1 MNKNEIFTKFLQ
13 NPMIKEKVDLSE
25 DQLKS
30 LTLYSDTSNRLIDV
44 IKTTIVNLDSDLSI
58 DVVARK
64 INQSF
69 KRDTI

>member
-13 NPMIKEKVDLSE
+13 NPLIKEKVDLT
-25 DQLKS
+25 DKQLKS
-30 LTLYSDTSNRLIDV
+30 INLYSNSPNRLVDV
-44 IKTTIVNLDSDLSI
+44 IKTTILHLDGDQSI

-69 KRDTI
+69 KRETI

>member
-13 NPMIKEKVDLSE
+13 NPLIKEKVDLT
-25 DQLKS
+25 DKQLKS
-30 LTLYSDTSNRLIDV
+30 INLYSNSPNRLVDV
-44 IKTTIVNLDSDLSI
+44 IKTTILHLDSDQSI

-69 KRDTI
+69 KRETI

>member
-30 LTLYSDTSNRLIDV
+30 LTLYSDSSNRLIDV

>member
-13 NPMIKEKVDLSE
+13 NPLIKEKVDLT
-25 DQLKS
+25 DKQLKS
-30 LTLYSDTSNRLIDV
+30 INLYSNSSNRLIDV
-44 IKTTIVNLDSDLSI
+44 IKTTILHLDSDQSI

-69 KRDTI
+69 KRETI

>member
-13 NPMIKEKVDLSE
+13 NPLIKEKIDLT
-25 DQLKS
+25 DKQLKS
-30 LTLYSDTSNRLIDV
+30 INLYSNSPNRLIDV
-44 IKTTIVNLDSDLSI
+44 IKTTILHLDSDLST

-69 KRDTI
+69 KRETI